1 MKISLLTTLT
11 LIGAALSVPVADG
24 TKTIATGQPCTKD
37 GKMGICEKG
46 AREEQAPGYLQA
58 CELGDHNWLA
68 EDE

>member
-46 AREEQAPGYLQA
+46 GFCLQEKNKPQGI
-58 CELGDHNWLA
+58 CKPVN
-68 EDE
+68 